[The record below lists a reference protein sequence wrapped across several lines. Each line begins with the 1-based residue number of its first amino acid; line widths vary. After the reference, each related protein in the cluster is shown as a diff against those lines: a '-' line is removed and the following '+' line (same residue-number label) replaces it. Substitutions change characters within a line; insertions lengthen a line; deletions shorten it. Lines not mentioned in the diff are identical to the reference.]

1 MTSPYAGRHR
11 DSRPCRDST
20 QGTAFGRPL
29 VFNQALRRPLVTSG
43 AALAVTAA
51 TAAGYA
57 SAAEPQT
64 SRTSFTVSAEAVAQ
78 ATEASDAQIDTN
90 TYLASAKNAVN
101 TSRSALTAQA
111 AAAATARAQAAAQA
125 RRDAEARAARAKQR
139 QALASQAQSDPK
151 ALARLL
157 LDGYGWGSQFSCLD
171 SLWTKESN
179 WNYQATN
186 GSSGA
191 YGIPQALPGSKM
203 GSVAP
208 DWQTNPA
215 TQIKW
220 GLQYIKATYGS
231 PCAAW
236 GHSQANGWY

>member
-1 MTSPYAGRHR
+1 
-11 DSRPCRDST
+11 
-20 QGTAFGRPL
+20 

-101 TSRSALTAQA
+101 TSRSAVTAQ
-111 AAAATARAQAAAQA
+111 AAATARAEAAAQA